1 MLVKKGHLTPA
12 ERSFAESVAGTLD
25 ARYAAVKAGYSQP
38 GRDAERLLARP
49 GIQAEIAAYQS
60 ERLFNTALP
69 AAVDCLIE
77 IMQNAKAPAGARVQ
91 AAKLTFDRTL
101 GVLDGTQGKEAHEMS
116 GSELADAIAKLEGM
130 AAARAKPVNP
140 PDSSVF
146 D

>member
-12 ERSFAESVAGTLD
+12 ERVFAESVAGTLD

-49 GIQAEIAAYQS
+49 AVQAEIAAYQS
-60 ERLFNTALP
+60 DRLFNDALP

-77 IMQNAKAPAGARVQ
+77 IMRNAKAPAGARVQ

-101 GVLDGTQGKEAHEMS
+101 GAIDGAQGKEAHEMT
-116 GSELADAIAKLEGM
+116 GVELAEAIARLEDI

-140 PDSSVF
+140 PESSVF